1 MAEAGT
7 QCCSQEGKIYKKSF
21 FECNFFGVEDE
32 ELRMQYAS
40 RIKEERIT
48 VPPLQIS

>member
-1 MAEAGT
+1 MLF
-7 QCCSQEGKIYKKSF
+7 SRDKNILKKVFWSAI
-21 FECNFFGVEDE
+21 FFGVEDE